1 MGCIAIQLLCP
12 RHGQAERASAQALG
26 GTMLGVGRAAGARG
40 VRGTALGARPGR
52 AAGLWAVHLVHSAC
66 F

>member
-12 RHGQAERASAQALG
+12 RHGQAERADAWAQGLAARALG
-26 GTMLGVGRAAGARG
+26 M
-40 VRGTALGARPGR
+40 RPGC
-52 AAGLWAVHLVHSAC
+52 AVGQQAVHLVHSAY